1 MRVSVLCHLVTL
13 INISVSLVPTSMSG
27 RSHKLAGRLMMSF
40 EPCDDAEP
48 RRGSSKAVLGRIDDL
63 VNAAPIVLFMKG
75 DKESPSC
82 GFSRTMCMILDKLS
96 ITYEAY
102 DVLADDTLRQGI
114 KDYSEWP
121 TIPQLFLC
129 GEFVGGSDIAL
140 ELYKSGELL
149 EMIEVAVASE

>member
-63 VNAAPIVLFMKG
+63 VNAAPVGRLVHHGIICFITLPRVHHEATWFIIL
-75 DKESPSC
+75 PSE
-82 GFSRTMCMILDKLS
+82 LP
-96 ITYEAY
+96 Y
-102 DVLADDTLRQGI
+102 DRSFYL
-114 KDYSEWP
+114 
-121 TIPQLFLC
+121 
-129 GEFVGGSDIAL
+129 
-140 ELYKSGELL
+140 
-149 EMIEVAVASE
+149 